1 MGRHP
6 HPGRLPQMRETE
18 RDPIVQALRRGGN
31 VAQAAAGLGIR
42 RDTMRYRMERHG
54 LKRSTFT

>member
-1 MGRHP
+1 
-6 HPGRLPQMRETE
+6 MRETA
-18 RDPIVQALRRGGN
+18 RDPVVQALRRGGN

-42 RDTMRYRMERHG
+42 RDTLRYRMERHG